1 MPSIHPSSIVDK
13 SARIADDVVI
23 GPFCIV
29 GPKVEIGP
37 RTVLMSHITVRGRT
51 KIGSGNRIFQGA
63 AIGCEPQDKKYA
75 GEDTQLI
82 VGDDNVIRENC
93 TLSLGTIQDQ
103 GITIVGS
110 RNLFMANTHIAHDCV
125 VGNDTIMAN
134 NTGLAG
140 HVHVEDFVVIGGQSG
155 VHQFVRI
162 GAHAMLGGASGVLR
176 DVPPYVICA
185 GYPAQPHGLNLVGL
199 RRSGMSND
207 TIRLL
212 QSCYHSL
219 YREGNLIADAVR
231 EITELL
237 GTAPDADKPL
247 IQHFLDFIKDS
258 PRGLIR

>member
-1 MPSIHPSSIVDK
+1 MASIHPSSIVDQ
-13 SARIADDVVI
+13 SARIADDVEI
-23 GPFCIV
+23 GPFCII
-29 GPKVEIGP
+29 GPEVEIGP
-37 RTVLMSHITVRGRT
+37 RTVLMSHITVRGHT
-51 KIGSGNRIFQGA
+51 TIGSGNRIFQGA

-75 GEDTQLI
+75 GEDTRLVI
-82 VGDDNVIRENC
+82 GDDNVIRENC
-93 TLSLGTIQDQ
+93 TLSTGTIQDQ

-125 VGNDTIMAN
+125 IGNDTIMAN

-185 GYPAQPHGLNLVGL
+185 GYPAEPHGLNLVGM
-199 RRSGMSND
+199 RRCGMTND

-212 QSCYHSL
+212 QSCYHAV
-219 YREGNLIADAVR
+219 YREGNLIADAVN
-231 EITELL
+231 EIEKILSA
-237 GTAPDADKPL
+237 APQDDKPR
-247 IQHFLDFIKDS
+247 IEHFLEFIKNS
-258 PRGLIR
+258 PRGIIR